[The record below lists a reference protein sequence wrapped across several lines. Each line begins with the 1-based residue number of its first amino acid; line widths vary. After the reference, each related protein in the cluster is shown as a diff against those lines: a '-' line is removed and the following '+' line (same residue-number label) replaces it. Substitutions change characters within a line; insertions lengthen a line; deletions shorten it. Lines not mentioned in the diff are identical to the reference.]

1 MKKFSILICTRDRVK
16 SLNKSLKSISKN
28 TKFKKNIE
36 VLIAIDDDDI
46 NTIKFIKRI
55 KQKFNF
61 IIKNVISSRGYGYR
75 DNPKRLKSLIK
86 ISSGK
91 FFIFFADDMI
101 IDTKNWDIELQNQ
114 INKLSKD
121 KLYLL
126 TTRHDKGNKDWP
138 LCQVISREWY
148 NITMKF
154 ANCYETDTELMMIA
168 TNIDRYYICKK
179 IKIKHDPSGRKD
191 KTFKE
196 GRALLLEKKIY
207 KGSTNSLKGFFGI
220 LKDLHRIKIK
230 VYNLQTLGVIISCF
244 KILFYTSIKIIIKF
258 KINLLRNF
266 Y

>member
-16 SLNKSLKSISKN
+16 LLNKSLKSISKN
-28 TKFKKNIE
+28 TKYKKNIE

-46 NTIKFIKRI
+46 STIKFIKRI

-75 DNPKRLKSLIK
+75 DNPKRLKNLIK

-91 FFIFFADDMI
+91 FFIYFADDMV

-114 INKLSKD
+114 INKLSND

-126 TTRHDKGNKDWP
+126 TTRHNQGNKDWP
-138 LCQVISREWY
+138 LCQIISKEWY
-148 NITMKF
+148 DITKKF

-168 TNIDRYYICKK
+168 TNIDRYHICKK
-179 IKIKHDPSGRKD
+179 IKIKHDPSSRKD
-191 KTFKE
+191 TTFKN
-196 GRALLLEKKIY
+196 GRGLLLEKKTY
-207 KGSTNSLKGFFGI
+207 KGSTNSLKGFFDI
-220 LKDLHRIKIK
+220 LKDLHKIKIN
-230 VYNLQTLGVIISCF
+230 VYNFQTLGVITSYF
-244 KILFYTSIKIIIKF
+244 KIFFYTSIKMIFKF
-258 KINLLRNF
+258 KINILRNF